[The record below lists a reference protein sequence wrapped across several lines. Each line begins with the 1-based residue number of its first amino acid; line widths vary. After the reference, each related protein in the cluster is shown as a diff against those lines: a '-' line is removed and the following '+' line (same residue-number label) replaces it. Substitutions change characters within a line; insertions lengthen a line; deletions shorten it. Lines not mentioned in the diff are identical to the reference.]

1 MPVLITP
8 PSTKLHLTAQDN
20 DRAAKAKH
28 KRYGDKHRR
37 ARHREVEVGD
47 RVLLKQTKT
56 TTRPPW
62 DPAPYEVT
70 KVKGTQVTARRGSKQ
85 RIRNMEK
92 WKVVRERPEEITVKR
107 KEMQTN
113 VTEESDDTDFDIEI
127 EEQQAV
133 PPPQEVGGAQQEGG
147 AEQEQVDDDRV
158 LDVPR
163 RGARQRRAPDR
174 YGSSSNQ
181 AQLSPRQRKKR
192 QAQARFGPKKRTI
205 PVRKERWVVREGWQ
219 PRAEGYIRDQEE
231 EGEDPVQG
239 AGDQD

>member
-1 MPVLITP
+1 
-8 PSTKLHLTAQDN
+8 
-20 DRAAKAKH
+20 
-28 KRYGDKHRR
+28 
-37 ARHREVEVGD
+37 
-47 RVLLKQTKT
+47 
-56 TTRPPW
+56 
-62 DPAPYEVT
+62 
-70 KVKGTQVTARRGSKQ
+70 
-85 RIRNMEK
+85 MEK

-133 PPPQEVGGAQQEGG
+133 PPPQEGGGAQQEGG

-205 PVRKERWVVREGWQ
+205 PDRKERWVVREGWQ
-219 PRAEGYIRDQEE
+219 PREEGYIRDQEE